1 MLIFQENKTWNG
13 MDTNNKTPRIDYVVN
28 VKYKIRRN
36 KSFIFILSFKISPK
50 VGATQRGERVWT
62 QDVTNRALLKS
73 KKQFKFKLI
82 KAEKES
88 KSTKGK

>member
-36 KSFIFILSFKISPK
+36 KSFIFILSFKI
-50 VGATQRGERVWT
+50 
-62 QDVTNRALLKS
+62 
-73 KKQFKFKLI
+73 
-82 KAEKES
+82 
-88 KSTKGK
+88 